1 MGKLSSLLSS
11 ALLAKVI
18 YLAFFPGVF
27 AFAYKS
33 YAEHVTSSYF
43 SIKKKVLA
51 MFEKANRREMP
62 EPGETSP
69 KAPAGSQISR

>member
-1 MGKLSSLLSS
+1 MRKLSSLLSS

-18 YLAFFPGVF
+18 YLAFFLGVF

-62 EPGETSP
+62 ESDAISP
-69 KAPAGSQISR
+69 AAPAGNQIAR